1 MSKVNDSVVLKLFS
15 VPFNLRKNED
25 EEALKNTRESIKKFR
40 IDKTK
45 LLNEQKVN
53 ENQINFIY
61 NDKNKKLTKNQSE
74 KLLPLLR
81 KRKKLINDI
90 LSIDKKIDI
99 LEKSIQNHKKVD
111 DHVSI
116 TKNIENMNKATNNL
130 KKDIDI
136 EKYND
141 VLDELNENDLEINEF
156 SEALDES
163 DKKLNDNIIDDDQL
177 LKDFLEEDDIVIN
190 LKQSQNDIKINNNNK
205 NNYDYDKD
213 EEYYDIDLENLPKV
227 EKDRDLKELN
237 KIKIPVKSYQ
247 FNINNVYDKNENK
260 YW

>member
-1 MSKVNDSVVLKLFS
+1 MSKVNDSVVFKLFS

-25 EEALKNTRESIKKFR
+25 EEALKNTQESIKKFK
-40 IDKTK
+40 IAKTT
-45 LLNEQKVN
+45 LLNKQKSN
-53 ENQINFIY
+53 ERNINLIY
-61 NDKNKKLTKNQSE
+61 NEKNKQLTKNQKE

-81 KRKKLINDI
+81 EKQKLNKDI

-163 DKKLNDNIIDDDQL
+163 DKKLNDNLIDDDQL

-190 LKQSQNDIKINNNNK
+190 LKQSQNDIKINNKDNN
-205 NNYDYDKD
+205 D

-227 EKDRDLKELN
+227 ENNRDLKELN
-237 KIKIPVKSYQ
+237 KIKIPVPNYQ
-247 FNINNVYDKNENK
+247 FNINNIYDKNENK